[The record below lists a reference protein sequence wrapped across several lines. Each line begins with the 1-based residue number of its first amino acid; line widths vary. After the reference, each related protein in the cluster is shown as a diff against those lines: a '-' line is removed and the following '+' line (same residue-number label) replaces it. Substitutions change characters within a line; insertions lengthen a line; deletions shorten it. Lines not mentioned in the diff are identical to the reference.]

1 MKRYLL
7 FLLLFVF
14 TFQQFTKKLHEVL
27 NVIEEMVLNN
37 SSKEYKDHLGEKCL
51 NTEFDNAYNQFID
64 GIRIKNSNQMS
75 LAIITM
81 FTELTSN
88 CQLANT
94 TKIIKKVGDKVSEMG
109 ELGIMGF
116 LMVKGIIFIQ
126 DYIDYYHD
134 PNQTHLQFAELIA
147 NVINDL
153 IKNY

>member
-14 TFQQFTKKLHEVL
+14 TFQQFTKKLHQVL
-27 NVIEEMVLNN
+27 NVIEEIVLNN
-37 SSKEYKDHLGEKCL
+37 SSKKYKEHLGEKCL

-94 TKIIKKVGDKVSEMG
+94 TKILKMLGDKFSKMDLNDVYV
-109 ELGIMGF
+109 F
-116 LMVKGIIFIQ
+116 LLFKGYFYLNG
-126 DYIDYYHD
+126 YIDYYHD
-134 PNQTHLQFAELIA
+134 PNQTHLKLAELIG
-147 NVINDL
+147 NLINDL
-153 IKNY
+153 IK

>member
-51 NTEFDNAYNQFID
+51 NSEFDNAYNQFID

-94 TKIIKKVGDKVSEMG
+94 TIIIKQVGKKVSE
-109 ELGIMGF
+109 LGKDILGF
-116 LMVKGIIFIQ
+116 LMVKGLVFIQ

-134 PNQTHLQFAELIA
+134 PNQTHLQFAELIG
-147 NVINDL
+147 NMIKDL
-153 IKNY
+153 INNY

>member
-7 FLLLFVF
+7 FTLLFLF
-14 TFQQFTKKLHEVL
+14 TQQQFTRKLYDVL
-27 NVIEEMVLNN
+27 NIIQEMYINN
-37 SSKEYKDHLGEKCL
+37 STIYKDHLGEKCL
-51 NTEFDNAYNQFID
+51 NSEFDNAYNQFID

-116 LMVKGIIFIQ
+116 LMVKGIGFIQ